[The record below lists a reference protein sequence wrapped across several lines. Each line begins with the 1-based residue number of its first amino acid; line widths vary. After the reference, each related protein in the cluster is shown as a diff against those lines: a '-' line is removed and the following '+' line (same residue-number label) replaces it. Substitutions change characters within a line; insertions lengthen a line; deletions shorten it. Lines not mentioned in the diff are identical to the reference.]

1 MRSLPVVAFL
11 LAAAAPVS
19 LFAQRQPIVP
29 QGQTASPTLTPAI
42 RYGDVVYLSGQM
54 GLAPRGEAPDTTI
67 GGQTKRALE
76 NLSKVAEAAG
86 TKLSNATK
94 CTVFLTDVKDFAGM
108 NAAYREVFTKEP
120 PGRSTVV
127 VAALVSPGAKVEI
140 ECIVGMPK

>member
-1 MRSLPVVAFL
+1 MRSAALSALL
-11 LAAAAPVS
+11 LAAAAPIAV
-19 LFAQRQPIVP
+19 AQRQVVVP
-29 QGQTASPTLTPAI
+29 QGQNASPVLSPAI

-54 GLAPRGEAPDTTI
+54 GLSRENPDTTI

-76 NLSKVAEAAG
+76 ALQRVAQAAG
-86 TKLSNATK
+86 TNMTNATK

-108 NAAYREVFTKEP
+108 NAAYREFFPKEP

-127 VAALVSPGAKVEI
+127 VAALVSAGAKVEI